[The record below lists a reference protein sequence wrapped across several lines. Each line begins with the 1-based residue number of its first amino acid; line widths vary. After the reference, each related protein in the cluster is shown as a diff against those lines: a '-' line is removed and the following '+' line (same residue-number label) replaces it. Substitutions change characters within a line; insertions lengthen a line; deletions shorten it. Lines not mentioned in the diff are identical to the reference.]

1 MRMRFQSFCARL
13 YHTAS
18 ILLRGMEYRARKR
31 LGTNWK
37 FIFPWRVI
45 NWYVFQIAKAYF
57 RYTMWFMISEKSIS
71 RCTFLRGIHAR
82 HHQKLKKK
90 HKTIV
95 QQNFLF
101 LALKLLSR
109 RLVVFNDTNT
119 YRRQEFQN
127 VFERKLCNCSGKLL

>member
-1 MRMRFQSFCARL
+1 
-13 YHTAS
+13 
-18 ILLRGMEYRARKR
+18 
-31 LGTNWK
+31 
-37 FIFPWRVI
+37 
-45 NWYVFQIAKAYF
+45 
-57 RYTMWFMISEKSIS
+57 MWLMISEKSTS

-127 VFERKLCNCSGKLL
+127 VFERKLCNCSGKLLQSLLKIC